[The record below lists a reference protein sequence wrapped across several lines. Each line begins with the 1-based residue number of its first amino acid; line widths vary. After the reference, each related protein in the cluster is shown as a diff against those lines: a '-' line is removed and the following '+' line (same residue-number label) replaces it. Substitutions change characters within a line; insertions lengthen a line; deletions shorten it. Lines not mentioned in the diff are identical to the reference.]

1 VATPFASVVT
11 VAVAE
16 GGVVAKMP
24 LAPVVVAGAANVTV
38 TPLFGVPPVVTVAT
52 SAAAN
57 AAPATAL
64 CGVPLVAAI
73 DSTGVAVFV
82 RLKLAGVEAPGTEA
96 VTT

>member
-16 GGVVAKMP
+16 GGVVSNVP
-24 LAPVVVAGAANVTV
+24 LAPVVAGAANVTV

-52 SAAAN
+52 NAAPN

-82 RLKLAGVEAPGTEA
+82 RLKLAGVEAPETEA